1 MAGIFGKALADLA
14 SVMNYRLFRQGVIT
28 GNIAN
33 IDTPGYKAKDATFD
47 EELDTRLKLA
57 TTRPG
62 HLRSPGEASGVSYRI
77 KEDPFSRIG
86 NDSNT
91 VDLDREMMKLTQN
104 QILYEAS
111 SQMIQTKIDGIKN
124 TIRSIR

>member
-14 SVMNYRLFRQGVIT
+14 SVMNYRLFRQGVIS

-57 TTRPG
+57 ITRPG
-62 HLRSPGEASGVSYRI
+62 HLQSPGESSGVSCRTR
-77 KEDPFSRIG
+77 EDPFSRIG

-111 SQMIQTKIDGIKN
+111 SQMIQAKIEGIKN
-124 TIRSIR
+124 AIRSIR